1 MAKPK
6 ELSQVDVMDLCR
18 LYMNEEHLAFVQRAY
33 DFAAYVHHDQ
43 IRQSGQPYIIHPIQV
58 AGILA
63 ELKMDPETVAS
74 GYLHDVV
81 EDTNITLGDV
91 SELFGSDVAAIV
103 DGVTKLGKIKYK
115 SHEEQLA
122 ENHRKMLIAM
132 AQDLRVIMV
141 KLADRLHNMRTLD
154 HLRPDK
160 QRRIAD
166 ETLEIYAPLADR
178 LGISMIKWELEDLS
192 LHYINPQQYYRI
204 VNLMKSKRDERERYI
219 ADAVDVITATLDE
232 LGIKYEIYGRPKHLY
247 SIYKKMKDKHKQF
260 NELYDLLAIRV
271 LVETVKDCYAVLGAV
286 HTKWKPMP
294 GRFKDYIAVP
304 KANGYQSLHT
314 TIIGPGGKP
323 LEIQIR
329 TEEMHEVAEYGIAA
343 HWAYKEGVKNPVR
356 LDEAGKKIDLFR
368 EILEIKDEA
377 NDAHEFMES
386 VKGDIFSDRV
396 YVFTPAGD
404 VYELPKGSIP
414 LDFAYLVHTEVGSHS
429 VGARVNNKI
438 VPLTYQLKNGD
449 IVEMLTQ
456 SNARPSRDWIN
467 IVKTSRARNKIKRF
481 FKSEEKDENVEKGMS
496 ALENQLS
503 DLGFLPKNY
512 TDKEHMQLALEK
524 FNFNTE
530 SELYSAIGYGEV
542 TALVVA
548 NKLTEKER
556 RKQQTEKQK
565 AMEDA
570 ILTNASEP
578 DQKQEPK
585 KKTPK
590 KNKNDK
596 QKSTE
601 TMKIKHDNGIMIQG
615 VGNLLIRLAKCC
627 NPLPGDDIVGYV
639 TRGRGV
645 TIHRNDCK
653 NISEEDRT
661 NGRLIDVAWENVNEP
676 AKEQNYNAD
685 IEIYGFN
692 RNGLLNDILQTLN
705 SQSKNLASITGKVDN
720 NNMAH
725 IYVTVAVTNALHL
738 EDILSRIKDVPNV
751 YEAKR
756 SDS

>member
-6 ELSQVDVMDLCR
+6 EFTQEDVYALCQQ
-18 LYMNEEHLAFVQRAY
+18 YMNEEHLAFVNRAY
-33 DFAAYVHHDQ
+33 EFAAFVHKDQ
-43 IRQSGQPYIIHPIQV
+43 VRQSGQPYIVHPIQV

-81 EDTNITLGDV
+81 EDTKITLGDV
-91 SELFGSDVAAIV
+91 GELFGPDVQTIV

-132 AQDLRVIMV
+132 AKDLRVIMV

-160 QRRIAD
+160 QRRIAN

-178 LGISMIKWELEDLS
+178 LGISYIKWELEDSS
-192 LHYINPQQYYRI
+192 LHYLNPQQYYRI
-204 VNLMKSKRDERERYI
+204 VNLMSSKRDERQQYI
-219 ADAVDVITATLDE
+219 DDALAVITATLDE
-232 LGIKYEIYGRPKHLY
+232 LEIRYEIYGRPKHIY
-247 SIYKKMKDKHKQF
+247 SIYKKMRDKHKQF
-260 NELYDLLAIRV
+260 NELYDLLAVRIIV
-271 LVETVKDCYAVLGAV
+271 DTVKDCYAVLGAV

-304 KANGYQSLHT
+304 KTNGYQSLHT

-329 TEEMHEVAEYGIAA
+329 TEEMHQVAEYGIAA
-343 HWAYKEGVKNPVR
+343 HWAYKEGVKEPINI
-356 LDEAGKKIDLFR
+356 DAAGQKIDLFR
-368 EILEIKDEA
+368 EILELKDENLDA
-377 NDAHEFMES
+377 NDFMES

-396 YVFTPAGD
+396 YVFTPVGE

-414 LDFAYLVHTEVGSHS
+414 LDFGYLVHTEVGNHS
-429 VGARVNNKI
+429 TGARVNGKI

-456 SNARPSRDWIN
+456 SSARPSRDWIN
-467 IVKTSRARNKIKRF
+467 IVKTSKARNKIKRY
-481 FKSEEKDENVEKGMS
+481 FKGEDKEVNVEKGL
-496 ALENQLS
+496 AAIEEQLS
-503 DLGFLPKNY
+503 ELGYLPKDY
-512 TDKEHMQLALEK
+512 LDKEHLQKATAR
-524 FNFNTE
+524 FNFGSVDE
-530 SELYSAIGYGEV
+530 MYGAVGYGELSP
-542 TALVVA
+542 LVVA
-548 NKLTEKER
+548 NRLLENERKKEAD
-556 RKQQTEKQK
+556 E
-565 AMEDA
+565 
-570 ILTNASEP
+570 
-578 DQKQEPK
+578 K
-585 KKTPK
+585 KKEIEKNILSSDKSK
-590 KNKNDK
+590 KEDEKPNKAKANK
-596 QKSTE
+596 AKAKST
-601 TMKIKHDNGIMIQG
+601 TMKIKHDNGIVIQG
-615 VGNLLIRLAKCC
+615 VGNLLVRLAKCC
-627 NPLPGDDIVGYV
+627 NPVPGDLIVGYV

-653 NISEEDRT
+653 NVKEEDRL
-661 NGRLIDVAWENVNEP
+661 NGRIIDVAWENVNHEDTD
-676 AKEQNYNAD
+676 QHYNAD
-685 IEIYGFN
+685 IEVYGFN
-692 RNGLLNDILQTLN
+692 RNCLLNDILQTLN
-705 SQSKNLASITGKVDN
+705 SNTKNLVSINGKIDN

-725 IYVTVAVTNALHL
+725 IYTTVSVKNSAHL
-738 EDILSRIKDVPNV
+738 EDILSKIKDVPNV